1 MKNRIKNTLK
11 NLGVYLALLWFIV
24 GLSNFPIK
32 DGGLAGGLLNLWLQ
46 LVALVV
52 LIAAGILGTG
62 IYLWV
67 K

>member
-1 MKNRIKNTLK
+1 MKIIKNTLK
-11 NLGVYLALLWFIV
+11 TLGVYLALLWFIA

-52 LIAAGILGTG
+52 LIVAGLLGAG
-62 IYLWV
+62 IYLFTQ
-67 K
+67 